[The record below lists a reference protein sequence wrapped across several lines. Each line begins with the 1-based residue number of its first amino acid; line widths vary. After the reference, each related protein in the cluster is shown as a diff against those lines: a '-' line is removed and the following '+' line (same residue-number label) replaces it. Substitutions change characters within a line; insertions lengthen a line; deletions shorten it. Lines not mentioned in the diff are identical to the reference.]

1 MKRFIKLAIF
11 LSILVSFFFGLCS
24 LSKAE
29 SSMQINSN
37 QTTIEKGQEI
47 DVTVSFHDTSIA
59 ALTIEIFFDNTK
71 LEYVKGPK
79 NSNYLD
85 NRILY
90 TWVAADGKG
99 KNNFATDA
107 FILKGTQNGIASI
120 AVAGEFYGE
129 NGEKIDINNDN
140 IEVQIGNSQELIQEM
155 QGQSLT
161 ETEKQL
167 EEEQV
172 GSDNTNLKILRL
184 NDEGMTPSFAKE
196 IKDYYFVTA
205 EDINSLEITA
215 VPENKKA
222 TVKITGNQNL
232 KMGNNTIAI
241 EVTSEDKTKKAE
253 YKIYVTKVNN
263 LALAN
268 TNLETLAVR
277 QGTLVPEF
285 DNYMTQYRVDVA
297 NDIEKIDLLAIPESI
312 NATVTI
318 TGNDTLKIGDN
329 LITITVLAEDKIAEK
344 KYELNVHR
352 RTEEEQK
359 QSEEEQK
366 IQIEKASAILEEK
379 AKEQINKENEEMKN
393 IEEAAR
399 EAETKTKLWVIVIV
413 SIAVILSAGF
423 YIFLKYNYK
432 NV

>member
-1 MKRFIKLAIF
+1 MKRFIKLEII
-11 LSILVSFFFGLCS
+11 LSILLCFYFGLICNV
-24 LSKAE
+24 SKAKSNMKIE
-29 SSMQINSN
+29 SN
-37 QTTIEKGQEI
+37 QTT
-47 DVTVSFHDTSIA
+47 
-59 ALTIEIFFDNTK
+59 
-71 LEYVKGPK
+71 
-79 NSNYLD
+79 
-85 NRILY
+85 
-90 TWVAADGKG
+90 
-99 KNNFATDA
+99 
-107 FILKGTQNGIASI
+107 
-120 AVAGEFYGE
+120 YGE

-359 QSEEEQK
+359 QGEEEQK
-366 IQIEKASAILEEK
+366 IQIERASANLEEK

>member
-1 MKRFIKLAIF
+1 MKRFIKLEII
-11 LSILVSFFFGLCS
+11 LSILLCFYFGLICNV
-24 LSKAE
+24 SKAK
-29 SSMQINSN
+29 SNMQIESN
-37 QTTIEKGQEI
+37 QTT
-47 DVTVSFHDTSIA
+47 
-59 ALTIEIFFDNTK
+59 
-71 LEYVKGPK
+71 
-79 NSNYLD
+79 
-85 NRILY
+85 
-90 TWVAADGKG
+90 
-99 KNNFATDA
+99 
-107 FILKGTQNGIASI
+107 
-120 AVAGEFYGE
+120 YGE

-155 QGQSLT
+155 QGQSLE
-161 ETEKQL
+161 ETELHPVQEK
-167 EEEQV
+167 V
-172 GSDNTNLKILRL
+172 SGDNTNLKILRL
-184 NDEGMTPSFAKE
+184 NDEGMTPSFVKE

-263 LALAN
+263 LASAN

-285 DNYMTQYRVDVA
+285 DNYMTQYRVEVA
-297 NDIEKIDLLAIPESI
+297 NDVEKIDLLAIPESI

-329 LITITVLAEDKIAEK
+329 PITITVLAEDKITEK
-344 KYELNVHR
+344 RYELNVHR

-379 AKEQINKENEEMKN
+379 AKEQTNGKNEETKN
-393 IEEAAR
+393 AEEALE

-413 SIAVILSAGF
+413 SIVVILSAGF
-423 YIFLKYNYK
+423 YTFLKFHYK

>member
-11 LSILVSFFFGLCS
+11 LGILVSFFFGLCS
-24 LSKAE
+24 LSKAK
-29 SSMQINSN
+29 SNMQIESN
-37 QTTIEKGQEI
+37 QSSIEKEQEI
-47 DVTVSFHDTSIA
+47 EMTVSFHDTSIA

-71 LEYVKGPK
+71 LEYVRGPE
-79 NSNYLD
+79 NSNYSN

-107 FILKGTQNGIASI
+107 FTLKGTQEGIANI
-120 AVAGEFYGE
+120 VVAGEFYGE
-129 NGEKIDINNDN
+129 NGEKIDIDNDN
-140 IEVQIGNSQELIQEM
+140 IEVQIGNQQGALQGI
-155 QGQSLT
+155 QGQSL
-161 ETEKQL
+161 EEIKQQL
-167 EEEQV
+167 VEEQV
-172 GSDNTNLKILRL
+172 SSDNTNLKILRL
-184 NDEGMTPSFAKE
+184 NDEGITPSFAKE
-196 IKDYYFVTA
+196 INAYYFVTA
-205 EDINSLEITA
+205 EAINNLEITA
-215 VPENKKA
+215 VPENEKA
-222 TVKITGNQNL
+222 TVKIIGNNNL
-232 KMGNNTIAI
+232 KMGKNTIVI

-263 LALAN
+263 LASAN

-285 DNYMTQYRVDVA
+285 DNYMTQYRVEVA
-297 NDIEKIDLLAIPESI
+297 NDVEKIDLLAIPESI

-329 LITITVLAEDKIAEK
+329 PITITVLAEDKITEK
-344 KYELNVHR
+344 RYELNVHR

-379 AKEQINKENEEMKN
+379 AKEQTNGKNEETKN
-393 IEEAAR
+393 AEEALE

-413 SIAVILSAGF
+413 SIVVILSAGF
-423 YIFLKYNYK
+423 YTFLKFHYK